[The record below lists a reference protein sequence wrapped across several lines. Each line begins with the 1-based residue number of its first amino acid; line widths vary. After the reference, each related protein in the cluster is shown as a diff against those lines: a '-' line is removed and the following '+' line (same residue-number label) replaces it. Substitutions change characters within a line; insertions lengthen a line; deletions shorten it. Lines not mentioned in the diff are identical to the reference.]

1 MEAQINNLYS
11 AHARSYLGRHGTDVT
26 ITVLVV
32 AAVLVYVAG
41 TSYSAIMKQAK
52 TNWAQNKC
60 DPIYMPFAGA
70 IMPQPGQSYATTNA
84 QNFDYCMQKDFS
96 GFISVLLMPLEYV
109 AFLILTSV
117 DVLLNITLLSLK
129 LMSALKF
136 SVAKSNES
144 LSDKLHKVAGP
155 LVVTVAKFRDAL
167 AKVNATVLTAVYT
180 SLTVY
185 DIIQS
190 GILNVLTITVDLLIS
205 IVAVIEVMFV
215 VAIVLI
221 MTPAFPIGIALFTVA
236 STAVYAVVIPTI
248 VIYALLHAFVKE
260 VFGQK
265 AANVPGRPK
274 VPKMPKPPF
283 QNIVKNVFK
292 PVADAAKSVGK
303 GIKNAFDPKKDK
315 KKKK

>member
-1 MEAQINNLYS
+1 MEQINTLYS
-11 AHARSYLGRHGTDVT
+11 THAQSYLGNYGTDVA
-26 ITVLVV
+26 ITVVV
-32 AAVLVYVAG
+32 VLGVLAYVAS
-41 TSYSAIMKQAK
+41 TSYEGVMKQAK
-52 TNWAQNKC
+52 HNWAQNKC

-70 IMPQPGQSYATTNA
+70 IMPQPGQSYATTNS

-117 DVLLNITLLSLK
+117 DLLLNITLLSLK
-129 LMSALKF
+129 LVSALKV
-136 SVAKSNES
+136 SVAKSNDTMN
-144 LSDKLHKVAGP
+144 DKLHRVAGP
-155 LVVTVAKFRDAL
+155 MVVMVAKFRDAL

-190 GILNVLTITVDLLIS
+190 GMLNVLTITVDMLMS
-205 IVAVIEVMFV
+205 IIAVVEVMFV

-221 MTPAFPIGIALFTVA
+221 MTPAFPIGIALFAVA
-236 STAVYAVVIPTI
+236 STTVWAVIIPTI
-248 VIYALLHAFVKE
+248 IIYALLRAFVKE

-265 AANVPGRPK
+265 AANTPGRPK
-274 VPKMPKPPF
+274 VPKMPKRPF

-292 PVADAAKSVGK
+292 PVGDAAKSAGK
-303 GIKNAFDPKKDK
+303 GIKKAFDPKKDK